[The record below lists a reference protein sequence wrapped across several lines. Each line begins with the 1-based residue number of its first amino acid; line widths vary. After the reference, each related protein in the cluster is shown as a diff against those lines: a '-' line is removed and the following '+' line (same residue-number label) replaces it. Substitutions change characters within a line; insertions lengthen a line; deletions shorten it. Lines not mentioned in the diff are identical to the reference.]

1 MDSAYVSEELFM
13 NLGSSTLISYPSDLT
28 RQNQHFSVGFEFP
41 WKKKT

>member
-1 MDSAYVSEELFM
+1 MDSAYVSQEPFV
-13 NLGSSTLISYPSDLT
+13 NPGSSTLISYPSALT